1 MYSDC
6 HFLDVKDPDGN
17 QYTIKL
23 EQQYFAI
30 GRSNNNDIIL
40 PNPEKIISRQQCV
53 LEYEAKCWWVVDE
66 SSENGTYVQQV
77 NNSTTPIDV
86 RPYGRIRLNDGDV
99 ILILGRL
106 LEGEEAGFWR
116 LTLSQPAQ
124 RYELAV
130 SNPDY
135 YEVCSILSK
144 NSPNSI

>member
-1 MYSDC
+1 MYSEC

-40 PNPEKIISRQQCV
+40 SNPEKIISRQQCV
-53 LEYEAKCWWVVDE
+53 LKYEAKCWWVVDE
-66 SSENGTYVQQV
+66 FSANGTYVQQG
-77 NNSTTPIDV
+77 NNSATPIDV
-86 RPYGRIRLNDGDV
+86 RPYGRVRLNDGDA

-124 RYELAV
+124 PT
-130 SNPDY
+130 N
-135 YEVCSILSK
+135 
-144 NSPNSI
+144 